1 MVSGRNDK
9 LGDTSTPAG
18 RNVIV
23 HYHLF
28 KNAGTSIDKILREN
42 FGNRRWRKA
51 EFSGPTTNIPA
62 VLSGNS
68 SAPQVQEW
76 LARHPEV
83 VALSSHTA
91 AMPLPRL
98 PATRVFPIVLV
109 RNPVIRLQSSYQFQR
124 KRFAAGFDRKTTR
137 LAGENDLAGYL
148 RGLLAM
154 RQQSLA
160 HNFASVRL
168 AAAVEGSPERIRQR
182 AFEALE
188 RLPFVGV
195 VERFEQSMQVL
206 ERWLEPHFPG
216 FRARPAWR
224 NAADTAG
231 VPLAERLDNMRA
243 EIGNDLYDRLVAA
256 NRVDLELHE
265 AASRKID
272 ETAKSPPRVSTAANR

>member
-1 MVSGRNDK
+1 MVPGRNDRF
-9 LGDTSTPAG
+9 GDNSAVAA
-18 RNVIV
+18 RKVII

-28 KNAGTSIDKILREN
+28 KNAGTSIDKILREQ
-42 FGNRRWRKA
+42 FGSERWRTA

-62 VLSGNS
+62 VLSGRS

-91 AMPLPRL
+91 AMPLPEL
-98 PATRVFPIVLV
+98 PATEVFAIVMV
-109 RNPVIRLQSSYQFQR
+109 RNPIIRLQSSYLFQR
-124 KRFAAGFDRKTTR
+124 KRFAAGFDNRTTR
-137 LAGENDLAGYL
+137 LAAENDLAGYL

-154 RQQSLA
+154 EEQSLA

-168 AAAVEGSPERIRQR
+168 AAAVKGSPEKIRQR

-206 ERWLEPHFPG
+206 ERWLAPHFPG
-216 FRARPAWR
+216 FRARPTWR
-224 NAADTAG
+224 NAADAAG
-231 VPLAERLDNMRA
+231 TPLAERLENMRA
-243 EIGNDLYDRLVAA
+243 EIGNDLYDRLAAA
-256 NRVDLELHE
+256 NQIDIELHQ

-272 ETAKSPPRVSTAANR
+272 AAAQSAKD